1 MSKPDYLPKN
11 LKLNWLKAFCPECGK
26 EYGYYGH
33 SPDEKP
39 KTCGAFECVYAM
51 ADKVLKKRRKP

>member
-1 MSKPDYLPKN
+1 MNKSDYLPKN
-11 LKLNWLKAFCPECGK
+11 LKLNWLKAICPICRK

-33 SPDEKP
+33 SLDEKP

-51 ADKVLKKRRKP
+51 ANKLLKKRGDS